1 MRGGRRLSS
10 LISSVCPSKLGDSH
24 HIRTPRVLGL
34 HPIHDLLVSS
44 TDTNFS
50 KEHQGLS
57 KLPIRMPWFVPNNSS
72 TLHCIPLRFV
82 SQKRLKTLPAN
93 FPTPILS
100 PQSSILYF
108 GGLGRGKTLKQWRLY
123 CDRWHR
129 KSWLQGPVLRSG
141 LGVPPVL
148 CRSPR
153 VGGIVQTLRGTR
165 APRWVPPFVYWV
177 PVLCAFA

>member
-1 MRGGRRLSS
+1 
-10 LISSVCPSKLGDSH
+10 
-24 HIRTPRVLGL
+24 
-34 HPIHDLLVSS
+34 
-44 TDTNFS
+44 
-50 KEHQGLS
+50 
-57 KLPIRMPWFVPNNSS
+57 MPWFVPTISS
-72 TLHCIPLRFV
+72 TLHCIPMRFV
-82 SQKRLKTLPAN
+82 SQKQLKTLPAN

-108 GGLGRGKTLKQWRLY
+108 GGLRRGKTLKQWRLY

-165 APRWVPPFVYWV
+165 APRWVPPFVYWA
-177 PVLCAFA
+177 PVLCAFAWTGWTQCCEPALLQDSCPSLVHTSPSPWTMDMLCLVMV